1 MKMCQTFLTT
11 VYGDFDT
18 MTETIRQ
25 SKLLTIIIINLI
37 WKSFNQTVMESQFDL
52 FLFYILP

>member
-11 VYGDFDT
+11 VYGDFDI

-25 SKLLTIIIINLI
+25 SKLLTIIIVNFI
-37 WKSFNQTVMESQFDL
+37 WKSFNYTVMGSQFDL
-52 FLFYILP
+52 LFYILP